1 MSASRTRPRAGGLR
15 IGLVVCTVVVLT
27 AACGSIDVVTGDG
40 GGSGGSPGGGSGGM
54 HAGGSGGNAGAHGS
68 GGAQGSGGTIGGGTG
83 GTGGTNRGSG
93 GSNGGGTGGTQ
104 GGGGMTGGGSGGSS
118 GADAGA
124 GGAGGSGPS
133 CNSLQKAFTIALANA
148 KSCVVGGTGY
158 CGVTT
163 LDKLECGCPT
173 HVNDTKDIDS
183 IRTQWA
189 QSGCSTGVCPG
200 LLCVAYK
207 SATCTLPS
215 GATSAVCTDSVS
227 PPTP

>member
-1 MSASRTRPRAGGLR
+1 MIASRTRPRAGGFR

-54 HAGGSGGNAGAHGS
+54 HAGGSGGSAGAHGS

-83 GTGGTNRGSG
+83 GTNRGSG
-93 GSNGGGTGGTQ
+93 GSNGGGTGGTL
-104 GGGGMTGGGSGGSS
+104 GSGGSS
-118 GADAGA
+118 GA

-133 CNSLQKAFTIALANA
+133 CSSLQKAFTVALANA

-158 CGVTT
+158 CGVVTA
-163 LDKLECGCPT
+163 DKLECGCPT
-173 HVNDTKDIDS
+173 HVNDTKDIDA

-189 QSGCSTGVCPG
+189 QSGCSGGVCPG

-207 SATCTLPS
+207 GATCTVPS
-215 GATSAVCTDSVS
+215 GGTSAVCTDSVS
-227 PPTP
+227 PSTP

>member
-27 AACGSIDVVTGDG
+27 AACGSIDVVTGDA
-40 GGSGGSPGGGSGGM
+40 GGSGGTPGGGMGGM
-54 HAGGSGGNAGAHGS
+54 HAGGSGGSAGTHGS

-83 GTGGTNRGSG
+83 G
-93 GSNGGGTGGTQ
+93 
-104 GGGGMTGGGSGGSS
+104 SS
-118 GADAGA
+118 
-124 GGAGGSGPS
+124 GAGGSGPS
-133 CNSLQKAFTIALANA
+133 CSSLQKAFNIALANA

-163 LDKLECGCPT
+163 LDKLDCGCPT

-189 QSGCSTGVCPG
+189 QSGCSSGVCPG

-207 SATCTLPS
+207 GATCTVPS
-215 GATSAVCTDSVS
+215 GTMTAVCTDTSTL
-227 PPTP
+227 PTP

>member
-1 MSASRTRPRAGGLR
+1 MNASRMRTRTGGLR

-27 AACGSIDVVTGDG
+27 AACGSIDVVTGDA
-40 GGSGGSPGGGSGGM
+40 GGSGGAPGGGSGGM
-54 HAGGSGGNAGAHGS
+54 RAGGSGGSAGAHGS
-68 GGAQGSGGTIGGGTG
+68 GGAQGSGGIIGG

-93 GSNGGGTGGTQ
+93 GMIGGGTGGTQ
-104 GGGGMTGGGSGGSS
+104 GIGGMNGGSGGSN

-158 CGVTT
+158 CGVVTS
-163 LDKLECGCPT
+163 DKLDCGCPT

-183 IRTQWA
+183 IRAQWTA
-189 QSGCSTGVCPG
+189 ANCSTGVCPNIA
-200 LLCVAYK
+200 CIAYK
-207 SATCTLPS
+207 SATCSVPS
-215 GATSAVCTDSVS
+215 GGTAAVCTDSLTL
-227 PPTP
+227 PTP